1 MVFPQ
6 PLLVPA
12 IKIRGSSFFI
22 ASPQKPQRPWGP
34 PRLISQKK
42 RGRATLPRITRRD
55 TLAGNLLKMVRG
67 ETTYTAPKDRK
78 GCGSSENCRSR
89 LSAPKAA
96 AAPYLQ
102 DRTHKPFQQ
111 VSWLTH
117 PQLSANV
124 FSETSNDRF
133 SPHAG
138 TSALTVAVPLGSCTR
153 FPILFQ
159 GPTGPEA
166 LKPLFTFR
174 FILPQPIGNV
184 NKQPS
189 RKTGLL
195 RKNAAFMLSAPPNA
209 SEEAG
214 TGPGPP
220 RRGRLCCPY
229 PPLAG

>member
-1 MVFPQ
+1 MGTAAADF
-6 PLLVPA
+6 A
-12 IKIRGSSFFI
+12 
-22 ASPQKPQRPWGP
+22 
-34 PRLISQKK
+34 KK

-67 ETTYTAPKDRK
+67 KPHIQHQRIEKAAAVPKT
-78 GCGSSENCRSR
+78 
-89 LSAPKAA
+89 A

-184 NKQPS
+184 NKQPG

-195 RKNAAFMLSAPPNA
+195 RKNAAFMLSAPPTA

-220 RRGRLCCPY
+220 RRGRPCCPY

>member
-1 MVFPQ
+1 
-6 PLLVPA
+6 
-12 IKIRGSSFFI
+12 
-22 ASPQKPQRPWGP
+22 
-34 PRLISQKK
+34 
-42 RGRATLPRITRRD
+42 
-55 TLAGNLLKMVRG
+55 MVRG
-67 ETTYTAPKDRK
+67 KPHIQHQRIKKAAAVF
-78 GCGSSENCRSR
+78 ENCRSR

-166 LKPLFTFR
+166 LKPLFTFAI
-174 FILPQPIGNV
+174 ILPQPIGNV

-195 RKNAAFMLSAPPNA
+195 RKNAVSMLSAPPTA
-209 SEEAG
+209 FEEAG
-214 TGPGPP
+214 TGPDPP
-220 RRGRLCCPY
+220 RRGRPCCPY

>member
-1 MVFPQ
+1 MGTAAADF
-6 PLLVPA
+6 A
-12 IKIRGSSFFI
+12 KKAGESD
-22 ASPQKPQRPWGP
+22 SPPHNTQGYLGGQSVKNG
-34 PRLISQKK
+34 K
-42 RGRATLPRITRRD
+42 
-55 TLAGNLLKMVRG
+55 G

-78 GCGSSENCRSR
+78 GRGSSENCRSR

-166 LKPLFTFR
+166 LKPLFTFAI
-174 FILPQPIGNV
+174 ILPQPIGNV
-184 NKQPS
+184 NKQPG

-209 SEEAG
+209 SEEAE
-214 TGPGPP
+214 TGPDPP

-229 PPLAG
+229 PPLAD